1 MTANT
6 PFIEALRRIE
16 VPGWLARERGAALER
31 FLATGMPNARLEAW
45 KHTSLAALERT
56 VWHSPSSV
64 ASETVCPDI
73 ASYPGH
79 ALVFQNGQLR
89 CQGTYLANQ
98 IAGTLLD
105 LANTQAVHPY
115 LGQVADDTA
124 LANLNLALWQDG
136 ALVHVPADDHLS
148 LPIFTLYGAAEAE
161 AMLYPRTLAVL
172 EQGAE
177 AILVEHF
184 LGQTDQPYWQN
195 AVTEIVLEDSARLT
209 HLKVIE
215 EGAAATHTSLTAV
228 RLGRDSEYRSLHLGL
243 DGALARHEIRVQMAG
258 SGATTRIDA
267 FDLADGHRH
276 ADLHLRINHLA
287 PSGTSRVTYR
297 GLAAG
302 RGRAVFDG
310 HVVVDRAARKTDARQ
325 SCRGLLLSPQAEI
338 DAMPRLEI
346 YADDVKCGHGAS
358 IGNLDRDALFYLQ
371 SRGIDPVLARQ
382 LLMQGFA
389 TEALGLLDHT
399 HLRNWLMPRLVA
411 AMARR
416 TLMEPTP

>member
-16 VPGWLARERGAALER
+16 VPGWLASERGAALDR
-31 FLATGMPNARLEAW
+31 FLATGMPSARLEAW
-45 KHTSLAALERT
+45 KHTSLAALERR
-56 VWHSPSSV
+56 VWHSPTSV
-64 ASETVCPDI
+64 ACEAVCPDI

-79 ALVFQNGQLR
+79 ALVFQNGQLH
-89 CQGTYLANQ
+89 CHGINLANQ

-105 LANTQAVHPY
+105 LANTQAVHQY

-136 ALVHVPADDHLS
+136 AHVYVPAGDHIT

-161 AMLYPRTLAVL
+161 VMLYPRTLAIL
-172 EQGAE
+172 EPGAE
-177 AILVEHF
+177 AVLVEHF
-184 LGQTDQPYWQN
+184 LGQTGQPYWQN
-195 AVTEIVLEDSARLT
+195 AVTEIVLEDGAHLT

-228 RLGRDSEYRSLHLGL
+228 RLGRDSEYRALHIGL
-243 DGALARHEIRVQMAG
+243 DGALARHEIRVHMAG
-258 SGATTRIDA
+258 PGATTRIDA

-276 ADLHLRINHLA
+276 ADLHLRINHRA

-297 GLAAG
+297 GLAQG

-310 HVVVDRAARKTDARQ
+310 HVVVDRAAPKTDARQ

-358 IGNLDRDALFYLQ
+358 IGNLDREALFYLQ
-371 SRGIDPVLARQ
+371 SRGIDLALARQ

-389 TEALGLLDHT
+389 NEALGLVDHT
-399 HLRNWLMPRLVA
+399 HLRNWLMPRLIA